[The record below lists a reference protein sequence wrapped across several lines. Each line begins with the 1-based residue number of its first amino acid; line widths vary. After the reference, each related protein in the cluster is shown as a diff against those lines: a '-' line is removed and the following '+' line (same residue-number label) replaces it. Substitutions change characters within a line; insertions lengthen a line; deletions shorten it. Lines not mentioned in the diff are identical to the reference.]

1 MVVYLRLKC
10 NWASYYLL
18 TLVTPYP
25 EGCALLQVGGRG
37 LLPFPLL
44 WRECK
49 PWAIGLIT
57 LLNAE

>member
-44 WRECK
+44 WREC
-49 PWAIGLIT
+49 
-57 LLNAE
+57 

>member
-25 EGCALLQVGGRG
+25 EGCALLQVGGG
-37 LLPFPLL
+37 EFCPFHFCANANLGPLD
-44 WRECK
+44 
-49 PWAIGLIT
+49 
-57 LLNAE
+57 